1 MRYAYRVTDG
11 ALVIAYEVTNS
22 IEGLKKVKNHAENVR
37 GYKFEAWELDF
48 KEIEV

>member
-11 ALVIAYEVTNS
+11 ALVIAWEVTNS
-22 IEGLKKVKNHAENVR
+22 MEELRRIKNHAENVR

>member
-11 ALVIAYEVTNS
+11 ELVIAWEVTNS
-22 IEGLKKVKNHAENVR
+22 TEELKRVKNHAENVR
-37 GYKFEAWELDF
+37 GYKFEAWELEF